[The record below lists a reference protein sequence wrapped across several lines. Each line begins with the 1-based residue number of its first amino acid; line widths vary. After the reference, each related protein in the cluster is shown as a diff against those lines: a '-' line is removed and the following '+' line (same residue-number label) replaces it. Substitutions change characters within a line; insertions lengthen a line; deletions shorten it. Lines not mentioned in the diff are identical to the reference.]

1 MAAPGGRGLS
11 FGEFR
16 LDRVEGCL
24 WRGDV
29 EVPLRAKSL
38 AVLRH
43 LAENPGRLV
52 TRDELLRAVWP
63 GVAVS
68 ASVVRVS
75 IAEVRAALGDDSL
88 APRFVDT
95 VGRKGYRFLAGTDER
110 PTGERRFVGRRD
122 DLARLHR
129 HLARCRDLHR
139 TVVFVAGE
147 VGIGKTTLVERFTE
161 EVRRT
166 GGRVATGQ
174 CVELHGPVEPYLP
187 VLELLGSLCRDGGRN
202 DVVAVLSRWAPSW
215 LLQMPGV
222 VDAAGMEAL
231 RRRVP
236 APTRERMLRE
246 LADALDVLAKE
257 EPLVVVVEDL
267 HWSDA
272 STVDLLRY
280 VAERTTPSRLLVI
293 GTYRPA
299 ELVVREHPMRGAAQ
313 QLVGRGRAS
322 ELLLELLSPDD
333 VRAYVAARLGG
344 EPFDPSLPEL
354 LCRRTDGNP
363 LFLTGVMDHLLDRGL
378 LARQD
383 GAWRLTAAPDT
394 SVPQSLRDLVAQKAE
409 GLGPDER
416 AVLAAASVA
425 GVEFDALVV
434 AAGSDLPVEAVERIC
449 GGLAARG
456 QLVCTAGTVSWPDG
470 SFAGTYEFLH
480 GLFQTVIYQQ
490 LAPADRSRLHRA
502 IAERIETGYGS
513 DGARV
518 AAVIASHF
526 ERGGDW
532 PRAVRHHLAAV
543 SAAKDRLAERE
554 VVAHCE
560 ATLSLLPRLP
570 ASRERDEIEMTCSL
584 DLGASLLAVRG
595 YGVPEVEPHFVR
607 ARDLAVGLEL
617 PPTEILARGGLFA
630 YHVMRGDHRRAVEV
644 ADDLL
649 ALADRFPIPLFV
661 MIGHTTLGSVHYN
674 LGHLVQ
680 AREHFARARAAWE
693 PGFPRLQ
700 LDQKVI
706 FLGIG
711 ALVLH
716 QLGETQAAD
725 ALAVELIDYAAGLG
739 DPLNVAH
746 TYHLMCQYR
755 VLAGDREGA
764 VEWADRAIAVAAE
777 HGFAMHEAGARATRA
792 FATGDL
798 DAQRAGYAVRADNG
812 QRVGDPMYRMGMATT
827 LLDRG
832 AVTEAAGELARAFAF
847 VAEMGEVRHLAELHR
862 LRAACASREGHADD
876 AEADLRTALAVASDQ
891 SSRLFTLRAAADLA
905 ELLRDH
911 GRADEGRALLA
922 PLLAGF
928 VPDAQGP
935 ELVRVR
941 TLAASLA

>member
-1 MAAPGGRGLS
+1 MGPILS
-11 FGEFR
+11 FGEFQ
-16 LDRVEGCL
+16 LDRLENCL
-24 WRGDV
+24 RRGDV

-52 TRDELLRAVWP
+52 TRDELLRVVWA

-68 ASVVRVS
+68 ASVVRVC

-95 VGRKGYRFLAGTDER
+95 VGRKGYRFLTG
-110 PTGERRFVGRRD
+110 TGERSAGERGFVGRRD
-122 DLARLHR
+122 DLARLHQ
-129 HLARCRDLHR
+129 HLAHCRDLHR

-147 VGIGKTTLVERFTE
+147 AGIGKTTLVERFTE
-161 EVRRT
+161 EVRRM
-166 GGRVATGQ
+166 GVGRVATGQ

-187 VLELLGSLCRDGGRN
+187 VLELLGSLCRDDGR
-202 DVVAVLSRWAPSW
+202 DGVVAALDRWAPSW
-215 LLQMPGV
+215 LLQIPGA
-222 VDAAGMEAL
+222 VDAAELEAL

-236 APTRERMLRE
+236 TPTRERMLRE
-246 LADALDVLAKE
+246 LAGALDVLAKE

-280 VAERTTPSRLLVI
+280 VAERTTPSRLLVVA
-293 GTYRPA
+293 TYRPA
-299 ELVVREHPMRGAAQ
+299 DLVVREHPMRAAARH
-313 QLVGRGRAS
+313 LVARGRAS
-322 ELLLELLSPDD
+322 ELLLELLSPED
-333 VRAYVAARLGG
+333 VRAYVAARLGD

-363 LFLTGVMDHLLDRGL
+363 LFLANVLDHLLDREL
-378 LARQD
+378 LARRN
-383 GAWRLTAAPDT
+383 GVWGLAAPPDT
-394 SVPQSLRDLVAQKAE
+394 SVPQSLRDLVAQMAGRLE
-409 GLGPDER
+409 PDEQ

-434 AAGSDLPVEAVERIC
+434 AAGSALPVEAVERIC
-449 GGLAARG
+449 AGLAARG

-470 SFAGTYEFLH
+470 SFAGSYEFLH
-480 GLFQTVIYQQ
+480 GLFQTVLYQD
-490 LAPADRSRLHRA
+490 LAPAERSRLHRV
-502 IAERIETGYGS
+502 IAERLETGYGS
-513 DGARV
+513 EATRV
-518 AAVIASHF
+518 AAAIASHF

-532 PRAVRHHLAAV
+532 PRAVRHHLAAAA
-543 SAAKDRLAERE
+543 AAKDRFAERE

-560 ATLSLLPRLP
+560 AILSLLPRLP
-570 ASRERDEIEMTCSL
+570 ASRERDGIEMACSL

-607 ARDLAVGLEL
+607 ARDLAVRLEV
-617 PPTEILARGGLFA
+617 PPTEILARGGLFT
-630 YHVMRGDHRRAVEV
+630 YHVMRGDHRRAVEL
-644 ADDLL
+644 AGDLL
-649 ALADRFPIPLFV
+649 AMADRFPIPLFV
-661 MIGHTTLGSVHYN
+661 MIGRTTLGSARYN
-674 LGHLVQ
+674 LGHLLE

-700 LDQKVI
+700 LDQKVL

-725 ALAVELIDYAAGLG
+725 ALGAELIAYAAQLD

-746 TYHLMCQYR
+746 AYHLVCQYR
-755 VLAGDREGA
+755 ALAGDRDGA
-764 VEWADRAIAVAAE
+764 AEWADRAIAVAAE
-777 HGFAMHEAGARATRA
+777 HGFAMHEAGARATRG

-798 DAQRAGYAVRADNG
+798 DAQRAGYAVRAAHG
-812 QRVGDPMYRMGMATT
+812 QRVGEPMYRMAMATT
-827 LLDRG
+827 LLERG
-832 AVTEAAGELARAFAF
+832 HATEAAAELAEAFAF
-847 VAEMGEVRHLAELHR
+847 ATEMGEVRHLAELHR
-862 LRAACASREGHADD
+862 LRAACASREGRTGD
-876 AEADLRTALAVASDQ
+876 AEADLRAALAVASDQ
-891 SSRLFTLRAAADLA
+891 AARLFTLRAAADLA

-928 VPDAQGP
+928 VPDGQGP
-935 ELVRVR
+935 ELDRVR
-941 TLAASLA
+941 ALAASLA